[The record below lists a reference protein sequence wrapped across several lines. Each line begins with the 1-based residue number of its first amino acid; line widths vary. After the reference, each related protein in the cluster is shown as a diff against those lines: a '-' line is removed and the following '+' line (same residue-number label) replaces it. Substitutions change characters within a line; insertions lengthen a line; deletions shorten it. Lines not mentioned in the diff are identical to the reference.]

1 MSVLSVTFPYSDRN
15 FSVTLPS
22 LCRTFYRACLI
33 VRILR
38 PHLKQRNKLQR
49 PALLPKTCPYTRASG
64 KLDVPWLKSG
74 TQEVQQEVERFH
86 RDQLLQLRSDKN
98 WQSQRTEKR
107 EKTLHVFAVSLT
119 QQGRGMVRYNSSNLA
134 TLRERSGAFQRWQA
148 A

>member
-1 MSVLSVTFPYSDRN
+1 MPYLLSGVF
-15 FSVTLPS
+15 V
-22 LCRTFYRACLI
+22 RT
-33 VRILR
+33 LR

-49 PALLPKTCPYTRASG
+49 PALLPKTSPYTRASG

-107 EKTLHVFAVSLT
+107 EKTLHVFCRFADS
-119 QQGRGMVRYNSSNLA
+119 A
-134 TLRERSGAFQRWQA
+134 GAWHGALQLE
-148 A
+148 